1 MTETECNTQIKG
13 ERKIMETN
21 EISNTAIVAG
31 TVKSTPV
38 ISHQIEGENFL
49 DFEVE
54 VERLSKTVD
63 IIPVTVSERTENA
76 DGIKIGDSVVMHG
89 QYRSHNKNINDK
101 NRLILHFFAKDIE
114 TAKEHEQLNEVK
126 LVGYICKTPVYRK
139 TPFEREICDVLLAVN
154 RTTSYHKSD
163 YIPCIFWGRNARFVS
178 NLPVGTKLEVSGRI
192 QSRNYIKTQ
201 DDGHVEEKTAYEVS
215 CQNVAILENAF
226 KKINEEK
233 II

>member
-1 MTETECNTQIKG
+1 
-13 ERKIMETN
+13 METN
-21 EISNTAIVAG
+21 EISNIATLAG
-31 TVKSTPV
+31 TVKTAPV

-63 IIPVTVSERTENA
+63 VIPVTISEHTENA
-76 DGIKIGDSVVMHG
+76 GNIQVGDNVLMHG

-114 TAKEHEQLNEVK
+114 SAKEREQLNDVK
-126 LVGYICKTPVYRK
+126 LVGYICKAPVYRK
-139 TPFEREICDVLLAVN
+139 TPFEREICDALIAVN
-154 RTTSYHKSD
+154 RTTNYHRTD

-178 NLPVGTKLEVSGRI
+178 GLDVGTKIEVSGRI
-192 QSRNYIKTQ
+192 QSRKYIKTQ
-201 DDGHVEEKTAYEVS
+201 ENGLIEEKTAYEVS
-215 CQNVAILENAF
+215 CQNVAILENSL
-226 KKINEEK
+226 KKAEEER

>member
-1 MTETECNTQIKG
+1 MECNTEIKG

-21 EISNTAIVAG
+21 EISNTAILAG

-63 IIPVTVSERTENA
+63 VIPVTVSERTENA
-76 DGIKIGDSVVMHG
+76 GNIQVGDNVLMHG

-114 TAKEHEQLNEVK
+114 PAKENEKLNDVK

-139 TPFEREICDVLLAVN
+139 TPFEREICDILLAVN
-154 RTTSYHKSD
+154 RTTNYHRSD

-178 NLPVGTKLEVSGRI
+178 NLEVGTKLEVSGRI
-192 QSRNYIKTQ
+192 QSRKYIKTQ
-201 DDGHVEEKTAYEVS
+201 ENGAVEEKTAYEVS
-215 CQNVAILENAF
+215 CQNVAILESSL
-226 KKINEEK
+226 KKVDEER